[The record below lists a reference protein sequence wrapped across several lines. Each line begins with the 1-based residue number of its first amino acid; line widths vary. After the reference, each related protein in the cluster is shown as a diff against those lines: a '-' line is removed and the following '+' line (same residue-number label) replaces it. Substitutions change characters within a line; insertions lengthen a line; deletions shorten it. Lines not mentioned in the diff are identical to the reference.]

1 MLLVLPVLCAAVSW
15 PAVLRDVNL
24 VLKQGTVTALV
35 GRSGAGKSTVAAL
48 LSRFYE
54 PQVRGFQAWWGWP
67 YSWPHELRGLLAVYM
82 AI

>member
-1 MLLVLPVLCAAVSW
+1 MLNVSELSVLVVASCC

-24 VLKQGTVTALV
+24 VLQQGTVTALV

-54 PQVRGFQAWWGWP
+54 PQVRGQEHQHCLPAV
-67 YSWPHELRGLLAVYM
+67 GLLPASKK
-82 AI
+82 